1 MQLFVRTLNGKNV
14 ALNVES
20 NETVQSLK
28 NRIESQEGVAA
39 KDQRLV
45 FGSKILADDECLLE
59 EYAIQQEST
68 IALAVAVDGG
78 KKKKK
83 KKKMIKGKQIKK
95 AHKHVN
101 VRLRVLKYYKVE
113 GDGESEEYKVSRTK
127 QECPHPDCGAGVFMA
142 SMADRTYCGKCSLT
156 YVKEAGKKK

>member
-14 ALNVES
+14 AINVES

-28 NRIESQEGVAA
+28 NRIESQEGVAVN
-39 KDQRLV
+39 DQRLV
-45 FGSKILADDECLLE
+45 FGSKILADDESLLE

-68 IALAVAVDGG
+68 IALAVSVDGG

-113 GDGESEEYKVSRTK
+113 GDGEGEEYKVSRTK

-142 SMADRTYCGKCSLT
+142 VHSDRTTCGKCSLT